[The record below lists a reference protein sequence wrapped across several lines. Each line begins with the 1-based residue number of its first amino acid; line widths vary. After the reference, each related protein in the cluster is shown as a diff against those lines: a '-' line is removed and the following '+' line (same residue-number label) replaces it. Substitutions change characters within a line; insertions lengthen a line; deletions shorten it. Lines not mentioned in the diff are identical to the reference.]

1 MMASYPIS
9 EPEVETENTNE
20 PNWLELPRDVT
31 TNIFRRLNTFDV
43 VTSVCQVC
51 PLWWNICK
59 DPFMWRSIRMTDT
72 CSNRAYMEKICHNA
86 VGRSCVVGQYCPL
99 LKSLKYEKI
108 TDEDDDFDIEDE
120 AFAFSVAETMSGLR
134 RLKISSNVL
143 TTDGV
148 LAILDGCPLLEC
160 LDIQECR
167 YLFLSFSLEK
177 MCHERIKEYFRLPD
191 FYAFCASDD
200 DYYEDLLPENWNG
213 SVYGDHNLSMMLKHD

>member
-1 MMASYPIS
+1 MRIVECEELSYKGFS
-9 EPEVETENTNE
+9 EAVKKLPL
-20 PNWLELPRDVT
+20 LEELEIAF
-31 TNIFRRLNTFDV
+31 NQHLSN
-43 VTSVCQVC
+43 
-51 PLWWNICK
+51 K
-59 DPFMWRSIRMTDT
+59 DSL
-72 CSNRAYMEKICHNA
+72 E
-86 VGRSCVVGQYCPL
+86 VVGQYCPL